1 MQVINYFRDLMSPNL
16 SPFRL
21 LLRYARLLDLLA
33 GVLLY
38 ALGAGLTVYLG
49 NQINWSHYFL
59 GQGCVT
65 MLQLSAY
72 FLKSAFDLPAPHEI
86 RFQTIRDEEIRQ
98 QATLITRN
106 TVLLAAASTLTA
118 GAVLT
123 VILFS
128 KGLINPTALIIIG
141 IGLALVLA
149 YAIPPF
155 RLVYSGYGELIQAI
169 LIANITP
176 ALSFTIQFGEL
187 HQLLAS
193 LTFPLTALYIALQL
207 ATSLRS
213 YTQDEFNQRRTAM
226 TRLGWV
232 YGMNLHNL
240 LILFAYL
247 VMVTASFI
255 DLPWVLLRSGL
266 FTLPIGLFQIWQ
278 MLRIARGAKPNWVLL
293 TATAA
298 ATFALTAYFITF
310 ALWTS

>member
-1 MQVINYFRDLMSPNL
+1 MGPKL
-16 SPFRL
+16 SAFRL

-33 GVLLY
+33 GGLLY

-49 NQINWSHYFL
+49 NQINWGHYFL

-72 FLKSAFDLPAPHEI
+72 FLKSAFDLPSPRET
-86 RFQTIRDEEIRQ
+86 RFLIIQDEEIRQ
-98 QATLITRN
+98 QATIITRN

-141 IGLALVLA
+141 IGLALILA

-176 ALSFTIQFGEL
+176 ALSFAVQFGEL
-187 HQLLAS
+187 HQLLAT
-193 LTFPLTALYIALQL
+193 LTFPLTALYLALQL
-207 ATSLRS
+207 ALSLRS
-213 YTQDEFNQRRTAM
+213 YAQDELNQRRTAM
-226 TRLGWV
+226 ARLGWV
-232 YGMNLHNL
+232 HGMNLHNL

-247 VMVTASFI
+247 VLVTASFI

-278 MLRIARGAKPNWVLL
+278 MLRITWGVKPNWVLL
-293 TATAA
+293 AATAA